1 MATKINWSSPTTL
14 KIVKKEIKNSPDNLR
29 SAFQQIAIKLN
40 CSTASVSAKWYNELR
55 YKTEF
60 FKTQSSKATKVNG
73 KNSPRVERIN
83 KPVCEVILSTKK
95 YDGMKVVTVKQYYTV

>member
-1 MATKINWSSPTTL
+1 MATKINWSSPSTL

-40 CSTASVSAKWYNELR
+40 CSTASVSATWYTKLR
-55 YKTEF
+55 HKTEF

-73 KNSPRVERIN
+73 KNSPRIERTN
-83 KPVCEVILSTKK
+83 KPIHETVLSTKT
-95 YDGMKVVTVKQYYTV
+95 YDGMKVVTVKQYYTA